1 MTLILDLY
9 SAQLVQRLM
18 TQICPKIILIT
29 LNFAERQEAER
40 DLRNQLAIAETSR
53 TVSVESA
60 LQSLKAEEQQ
70 KYTELLGQ
78 V

>member
-1 MTLILDLY
+1 
-9 SAQLVQRLM
+9 M

-29 LNFAERQEAER
+29 LNLAEREEAER